1 MSDYLTNI
9 GAIEQRKRLVLGIC
23 LLSTSIVLLVVMLQQ
38 DLETWW
44 RLWLFIPLWAG
55 LLGFIQARAKT

>member
-55 LLGFIQARAKT
+55 LLGFIQARTKT

>member
-9 GAIEQRKRLVLGIC
+9 GTIEQRKRLVLGIC
-23 LLSTSIVLLVVMLQQ
+23 LLSASVVLFVVMVQQ
-38 DLETWW
+38 GLEKWW

-55 LLGFIQARAKT
+55 LLGFMQARAKT